1 MSEPTPTAAAPTAST
16 AQTTD
21 RFYRAFRLAVLVPL
35 ARLRF
40 LFVLGAIGLLIV
52 KWDDLVAQYE
62 KWARPAAGADATDPN
77 HEYFC
82 PMHPTVIRDTKKEK
96 CPICFMP
103 LSKRKKGE
111 VGGGEALPAGTVAR
125 VQLTPYRI
133 TLAGVR
139 TAPVEYH
146 ALAREITTVGTVEF
160 DERKLKAVSARV
172 KGRIDTLHVNQ
183 TGQMVHAGDPLA
195 ELYSPDLVV
204 TVQNLLD
211 AREAKNAVG
220 EKLARD
226 RLDRWGI
233 DDKQIEAILA
243 AGKPITHLTIR
254 SPVKGRAHVLKK
266 YVREG
271 QYVEEGAALFD
282 VADLATVWVQAQLY
296 EDDIA
301 FLPAGGHGETGKPD
315 FDLTVTA
322 RTRAFPGKPFTGTLS
337 FLFPHVDA
345 ETRTLTVRFEVP
357 NKDHELRP
365 GMTATVTLKLDHDLL
380 AKTPAGAR
388 LQARDGK
395 VLAVPETSVID
406 TGARKLVYRQTL
418 PDTFD
423 GVAVEL
429 GAKLVAH
436 DGGTYYPVLSGLA
449 EGDRV
454 VTAGSFLIDAETR
467 LNPALGSTYI
477 GGSSGGKGGPQV
489 MRPTTPEDKDTKVA
503 AALAKLPPADRKLA
517 EAQAWCPV
525 QRDRLGVMGVPVK
538 VKTPDGRPLYVC
550 CEACR
555 SEAEADPSGMVNR
568 VEELKRTRTITTPP
582 PGAPT
587 GPTPAAPPARSP
599 ERLAKVRAGLDKLAP
614 EDRKRAVAQRMCPVQ
629 EKPLGLMGKPVEITL
644 DGTAVFLCCASCEDE
659 AKADP
664 KGVLKKVEGFK
675 KLPPVLP
682 EGPP

>member
-1 MSEPTPTAAAPTAST
+1 MSAPTPPSAPAPAARATS
-16 AQTTD
+16 
-21 RFYRAFRLAVLVPL
+21 RFSRAFRLAVLVPL

-40 LFVLGAIGLLIV
+40 LFILGAIGVLIV

-62 KWARPAAGADATDPN
+62 KYVRPTAGADAADPD

-82 PMHPTVIRDTKKEK
+82 PMHPTVVRDTKKDK

-103 LSKRKKGE
+103 LSKRKKGD

-125 VQLTPYRI
+125 VQLSPYRI

-139 TAPVEYH
+139 TAPVEYQ

-160 DERKLKAVSARV
+160 DERTLKAVSARV
-172 KGRIDTLHVNQ
+172 KGRIDKLHVNQ
-183 TGQMVHAGDPLA
+183 TGQMVHAGDALA

-211 AREAKNAVG
+211 ARASANKVQEN
-220 EKLARD
+220 LARD
-226 RLDRWGI
+226 RLKLWGI
-233 DDKQIEAILA
+233 DDAQVAEIVK
-243 AGKPITHLTIR
+243 AGAPITHLTIR
-254 SPVKGRAHVLKK
+254 SPIKGHVLKK
-266 YVREG
+266 SVREG
-271 QYVEEGAALFD
+271 QYVEEGGALFD
-282 VADLATVWVQAQLY
+282 VADLANVWIQAQLY
-296 EDDIA
+296 EDDLA
-301 FLPAGGHGETGKPD
+301 FLPTGGHDPKTGKPD
-315 FDLTVTA
+315 FDLPVTA
-322 RTRAFPGKPFTGTLS
+322 TTRAFPGKPFSGTLS

-345 ETRTLTVRFEVP
+345 ETRTLTVRFTVP

-388 LQARDGK
+388 LQTRDGK

-406 TGARKLVYRQTL
+406 TGAQKVVYRQAL

-429 GAKLVAH
+429 GVKLSAR
-436 DGGTYYPVLSGLA
+436 DGATFYPVLSGLA
-449 EGDRV
+449 EGDRA

-477 GGSSGGKGGPQV
+477 GGSSGKGAPTAV
-489 MRPTTPEDKDTKVA
+489 RPTTPEDKDTKVV
-503 AALAKLPPADRKLA
+503 AALSKMPAADRKLA
-517 EAQAWCPV
+517 EAQVWCPV

-538 VKTPDGRPLYVC
+538 VKSPDGRPLYVC

-555 SEAEADPSGMVNR
+555 SEAESNPTEMFNR
-568 VEELKRTRTITTPP
+568 VEELKRTRTAVPS
-582 PGAPT
+582 GAPT
-587 GPTPAAPPARSP
+587 GPAPAAPTAPALTG
-599 ERLAKVRAGLDKLAP
+599 ERLAKVVAGLNKLAP
-614 EDRKRAVAQRMCPVQ
+614 DDRKRAVAQRLCPVQ
-629 EKPLGLMGKPVEITL
+629 NKPLGLMGKPVEIKF
-644 DGTAVFLCCASCEDE
+644 DGTAVFLCCASCEDD
-659 AKADP
+659 AKAAP
-664 KGVLKKVEGFK
+664 KEMLNKVEGFK

-682 EGPP
+682 EGQP

>member
-1 MSEPTPTAAAPTAST
+1 MSAPTPPSAPASV
-16 AQTTD
+16 ARD
-21 RFYRAFRLAVLVPL
+21 SARIYRTFRLVVLVPL

-40 LFVLGAIGLLIV
+40 LFILGAIGVLIV
-52 KWDDLVAQYE
+52 KWDDLVARYE
-62 KWARPAAGADATDPN
+62 KYMRPAGADAADSD

-82 PMHPTVIRDTKKEK
+82 PMHPTVVRGNNKEK

-111 VGGGEALPAGTVAR
+111 GGGGESLPAGTLAR
-125 VQLTPYRI
+125 VQLSPYRI

-139 TAPVEYH
+139 TTPVEYQT
-146 ALAREITTVGTVEF
+146 LSRQITTVGTVEF
-160 DERKLKAVSARV
+160 DERVLKAVSARV

-183 TGQMVHAGDPLA
+183 TGQMVHAGDALA

-211 AREAKNAVG
+211 ARTSSNKVQEN
-220 EKLARD
+220 LARD
-226 RLDRWGI
+226 RLKLWGI
-233 DDKQIEAILA
+233 DDAQVEVIVKAN
-243 AGKPITHLTIR
+243 KPITHLTIR
-254 SPVKGRAHVLKK
+254 SPIKGHVLKK

-271 QYVEEGAALFD
+271 QYVEEGGALFD
-282 VADLATVWVQAQLY
+282 VADLGNVWVQAQLY
-296 EDDIA
+296 EDDLA
-301 FLPAGGHGETGKPD
+301 FLPTGSHDPTTGKPD
-315 FDLTVTA
+315 FDLPVTA
-322 RTRAFPGKPFTGTLS
+322 TTRAFPGKPFTGTLS
-337 FLFPHVDA
+337 FLFPHVDV
-345 ETRTLTVRFEVP
+345 ETRTLTVRFTVP

-365 GMTATVTLKLDHDLL
+365 GMTATVTLKLDHALL
-380 AKTPAGAR
+380 VKTPDGAR
-388 LQARDGK
+388 LQSRDGK

-429 GAKLVAH
+429 GAKLSAH
-436 DGGTYYPVLSGLA
+436 DGSIYYPVLSGLA

-477 GGSSGGKGGPQV
+477 GGSGGKGTSTV

-503 AALAKLPPADRKLA
+503 AAMAKLPPADRKLA
-517 EAQAWCPV
+517 EDQVWCPV

-538 VKTPDGRPLYVC
+538 VKTSDGRPLFVC

-555 SEAEADPSGMVNR
+555 SDAEADPSMMFHR
-568 VEELKRTRTITTPP
+568 VEELKRTRTTTAP
-582 PGAPT
+582 PGDT
-587 GPTPAAPPARSP
+587 TMPTPTLPTKPVLTG
-599 ERLAKVRAGLDKLAP
+599 ERLAKVRAGLEKLAP
-614 EDRKRAVAQRMCPVQ
+614 DDRKRAIAQRLCPVQ
-629 EKPLGLMGKPVEITL
+629 EKPLGLMGKPIEINI
-644 DGTAVFLCCASCEDE
+644 DGKAVFLCCASCEED
-659 AKADP
+659 AKAAP
-664 KGVLKKVEGFK
+664 KEMLKKIEAYA